1 MFTDAEPRLSIDEV
15 LTAIARVWDVIEQEA
30 LQQATANALA
40 AGFPAA
46 DVHLVIADCARRL
59 REGRADRL
67 RTARDMLEC
76 GAGSL
81 H

>member
-1 MFTDAEPRLSIDEV
+1 MFDDAEPMAIDEA
-15 LTAIARVWDVIEQEA
+15 LALIARCWDVMELAA
-30 LQQATANALA
+30 LEQATANALA
-40 AGFPAA
+40 AGFPPA

-59 REGRADRL
+59 REGRDDRL
-67 RTARDMLEC
+67 RTAQQMLEL